1 MKNKLILILFVLIGK
16 FGFAQTIG
24 ILGDKA
30 STVQRIESIKQS
42 TGKILIDGIKSGT
55 GFYVSSDGIIVT
67 NWHVVFNERTKIDTS
82 GKILSNFKF
91 VDFKNDTIPLII
103 LLNLSKDLV
112 VKEALVWDYCIL
124 KATANVKNRFLKL
137 GDFTSVYEGST
148 VYTCGFPL
156 DLNEPF
162 ISTGIISSLF
172 SQSIV
177 PDSIKYD
184 RKVAWLDM
192 TTNKGNS
199 GGPLVLLGDKP
210 ENDRVIGLTSFI
222 TTPYFNTIDN
232 LNKYIAEMEKRGGVQ
247 LMGIDFLQYAKLINT
262 AVNANS
268 VGISGCISIERV
280 ASILNGYNK

>member
-1 MKNKLILILFVLIGK
+1 MKGKLILILIVLISK
-16 FGFAQTIG
+16 YGFAQTIG

-30 STVQRIESIKQS
+30 STIQRIENIKQS
-42 TGKILIDGIKSGT
+42 TGKILIDDVKSGT
-55 GFYVSSDGIIVT
+55 GFYVSSDGIVVT
-67 NWHVVFNERTKIDTS
+67 NWHVLFNERTKIDNT
-82 GKILSNFKF
+82 GKILNTFKF
-91 VDFKNDTIPLII
+91 VDFKNDTIPLTI
-103 LLNLSKDLV
+103 LLNISKDLV
-112 VKEALVWDYCIL
+112 VKEAMVWDYCIL
-124 KATANVKNRFLKL
+124 KATTNGENSYLKF
-137 GDFTSVYEGST
+137 GNFTSAYEGET

-162 ISTGIISSLF
+162 ISTGIISSIF
-172 SQSIV
+172 SQAIGQ
-177 PDSIKYD
+177 DSIKYD

-199 GGPLVLLGDKP
+199 GGPLVFLADKP

-280 ASILNGYNK
+280 ATILNGYNK